1 MLKNMTIKRISL
13 ASILLFICAL
23 FLLFPSTEKE
33 KGLNIKEDIEYVDN
47 NVKTHE
53 IYLVNKDNY
62 VARTNVIVNE
72 EETIKKVKTMLEYLI
87 MGGKKESNIPNGF
100 RGIIPSGTEVLSVD
114 IKDGLLKINFSK
126 ELLEIDEALEE
137 KMIEAIVYSLTSIDE
152 VKEILIYVE
161 GNLLRVLPKTKTNL
175 PTTLTKNIGINK
187 VYNLT
192 DTKNITATTI
202 YYIDKNSDG
211 YYYIPVTKIDNN
223 QNEKIKVIIDELSS
237 GPSYQGN
244 LMSFLNLN
252 TKLLNYN
259 IKDKIMELTFNDY
272 IFDNLEKK
280 KLMEEVLYT
289 ICLSIRDNYDV
300 DEVVFM
306 ANGEEILKSVIK
318 TLD

>member
-33 KGLNIKEDIEYVDN
+33 KGLNIKEDIEYIDN

>member
-161 GNLLRVLPKTKTNL
+161 GNLLRVLSKTKTNL

>member
-100 RGIIPSGTEVLSVD
+100 RGIIPSGKEVLSVH

>member
-114 IKDGLLKINFSK
+114 IKDEEVLINGK
-126 ELLEIDEALEE
+126 
-137 KMIEAIVYSLTSIDE
+137 
-152 VKEILIYVE
+152 KEIRSMCE
-161 GNLLRVLPKTKTNL
+161 F
-175 PTTLTKNIGINK
+175 GIN
-187 VYNLT
+187 L
-192 DTKNITATTI
+192 DERIA
-202 YYIDKNSDG
+202 DG
-211 YYYIPVTKIDNN
+211 YYFAKSVKYLEYVFNNPKLLEDTIDTKI
-223 QNEKIKVIIDELSS
+223 EI
-237 GPSYQGN
+237 
-244 LMSFLNLN
+244 
-252 TKLLNYN
+252 
-259 IKDKIMELTFNDY
+259 
-272 IFDNLEKK
+272 
-280 KLMEEVLYT
+280 
-289 ICLSIRDNYDV
+289 
-300 DEVVFM
+300 
-306 ANGEEILKSVIK
+306 EEIR
-318 TLD
+318 

>member
-137 KMIEAIVYSLTSIDE
+137 KMIEAIVYSLTSVDG

-237 GPSYQGN
+237 GPSYQG
-244 LMSFLNLN
+244 
-252 TKLLNYN
+252 K
-259 IKDKIMELTFNDY
+259 
-272 IFDNLEKK
+272 
-280 KLMEEVLYT
+280 
-289 ICLSIRDNYDV
+289 
-300 DEVVFM
+300 
-306 ANGEEILKSVIK
+306 
-318 TLD
+318 

>member
-237 GPSYQGN
+237 GPSYRGN

>member
-137 KMIEAIVYSLTSIDE
+137 KMIEAIVYSLTSVDG

>member
-137 KMIEAIVYSLTSIDE
+137 KMIEAIVYSLTSVDG
-152 VKEILIYVE
+152 VKEILIYEE

>member
-33 KGLNIKEDIEYVDN
+33 KGLNIKENIEYVDN

>member
-223 QNEKIKVIIDELSS
+223 QNEKIKIIIDELSS

>member
-1 MLKNMTIKRISL
+1 MTIKRISL

>member
-137 KMIEAIVYSLTSIDE
+137 KMIEAIVYSLTSVDG

-175 PTTLTKNIGINK
+175 PTTLTKDIGINK

>member
-100 RGIIPSGTEVLSVD
+100 RGIIPNGTEVLSVD

>member
-137 KMIEAIVYSLTSIDE
+137 KMIEAIVYSLTSVDG

-175 PTTLTKNIGINK
+175 PTTLTKDIGINK

-223 QNEKIKVIIDELSS
+223 QNEKIKVIIDELFS

>member
-300 DEVVFM
+300 DEVGFM
-306 ANGEEILKSVIK
+306 ANGQEILKSVIK

>member
-33 KGLNIKEDIEYVDN
+33 KGLNIKKDIEYVDN

>member
-300 DEVVFM
+300 DEVVFI

>member
-259 IKDKIMELTFNDY
+259 IKNKIMELTFNDY

>member
-137 KMIEAIVYSLTSIDE
+137 KMIEAIVYSLTSIDG

-175 PTTLTKNIGINK
+175 PTTLTKDIGINK

>member
-272 IFDNLEKK
+272 ILDNLEKK

>member
-33 KGLNIKEDIEYVDN
+33 KDLNIKEDIEYVDN

>member
-252 TKLLNYN
+252 

>member
-137 KMIEAIVYSLTSIDE
+137 KMIEAIVYSLTSIDG

>member
-306 ANGEEILKSVIK
+306 TNGEEILKSVIK

>member
-33 KGLNIKEDIEYVDN
+33 KGLNIKEDIEYIDN

-137 KMIEAIVYSLTSIDE
+137 KMIEAIVYSLTSIDG

>member
-114 IKDGLLKINFSK
+114 IKDGLLKINETF
-126 ELLEIDEALEE
+126 
-137 KMIEAIVYSLTSIDE
+137 
-152 VKEILIYVE
+152 
-161 GNLLRVLPKTKTNL
+161 KTNF
-175 PTTLTKNIGINK
+175 TNSRNK
-187 VYNLT
+187 FF
-192 DTKNITATTI
+192 KRIT
-202 YYIDKNSDG
+202 
-211 YYYIPVTKIDNN
+211 
-223 QNEKIKVIIDELSS
+223 
-237 GPSYQGN
+237 
-244 LMSFLNLN
+244 
-252 TKLLNYN
+252 
-259 IKDKIMELTFNDY
+259 
-272 IFDNLEKK
+272 
-280 KLMEEVLYT
+280 
-289 ICLSIRDNYDV
+289 
-300 DEVVFM
+300 
-306 ANGEEILKSVIK
+306 
-318 TLD
+318 